1 MPYTEDV
8 GESGLS
14 RRLAIFAFWFL
25 GFGIGFL
32 GYLSLP
38 SIAHWFA
45 MAIPN
50 FLNQAVIG
58 ALIAGVVGSAVSTFS
73 IVTWANRSA
82 AV

>member
-1 MPYTEDV
+1 M
-8 GESGLS
+8 S
-14 RRLAIFAFWFL
+14 RRLAIFAFWLL
-25 GFGIGFL
+25 GFGIGFA

-38 SIAHWFA
+38 NIAQWLA
-45 MAIPN
+45 LSVPN
-50 FLNQAVIG
+50 FMNQAIIG